1 MDFPILKYADDTLLI
16 MEASQQQL
24 FSLKAMIHI
33 YDMVVGLKVNYTK
46 SSIIPI
52 NVTPDKMKLLAST
65 LNYHIDSLPFTY
77 RLPFIVLQP
86 KLQVCLPLINRIQS
100 RLENTLFF
108 E

>member
-52 NVTPDKMKLLAST
+52 NVTPDKVKLLAGT

-77 RLPFIVLQP
+77 LSSALHCFATQTSSLSPT
-86 KLQVCLPLINRIQS
+86 N
-100 RLENTLFF
+100 
-108 E
+108 